1 MSYRVIGDDTGY
13 DILEKDTDVVIEL
26 KLEEKQAK
34 DYCRKLNLGSGF
46 AGWTPTFFAGK
57 I

>member
-34 DYCRKLNLGSGF
+34 DYCRKLNLGAGF